1 MPSKVMDFPQKRP
14 QSSGS
19 VRCSTVQ
26 SEREK
31 SEVRALVAA
40 RSDPSAVW
48 DLADL
53 YLPANVRNF
62 SALFLVP
69 KVAAVIWRSAFV
81 AGWLAAD
88 RSTTVKDS

>member
-1 MPSKVMDFPQKRP
+1 MSSKIVDFPQKRP

-19 VRCSTVQ
+19 DRCSTVQ
-26 SEREK
+26 TEREK
-31 SEVRALVAA
+31 SEVRTLVAA

-48 DLADL
+48 GLADL
-53 YLPANVRNF
+53 YLPTNVRNF

-69 KVAAVIWRSAFV
+69 KVAAGIWRSAFL

-88 RSTTVKDS
+88 RSATVKDS

>member
-1 MPSKVMDFPQKRP
+1 MPSKVVNFPQKRP

-19 VRCSTVQ
+19 DRCSTVQ
-26 SEREK
+26 TEREK

-53 YLPANVRNF
+53 YLPANLRNF

-69 KVAAVIWRSAFV
+69 KVAAGIRRSAFV

-88 RSTTVKDS
+88 RSTTVEDS